1 MLTAA
6 SLGASKRAASCCLTR
21 CTCNVSSRRGF
32 LATDSC
38 ESSVPDLLTCVGIS
52 NGALLSMLGQV
63 AVSPFKYASKSR
75 RSGRCT
81 TGIFSAY
88 TRTKSNVITNE
99 HTRSGSRNEEIL
111 KYFSRE
117 SYRNEEKQ

>member
-63 AVSPFKYASKSR
+63 AVSPFKYANRSR

-88 TRTKSNVITNE
+88 TNAKLRLHNYKRIK
-99 HTRSGSRNEEIL
+99 EIC
-111 KYFSRE
+111 E
-117 SYRNEEKQ
+117 